1 MRFYACMRV
10 WVKKKKKWKNTESN
24 NQAKCEILI
33 LGVLFIL
40 ENQRNHQW
48 GGQTRKGNLQLA
60 ACKENNA
67 QYKWISKKKNNNK
80 NTKNTNNKKLKK
92 IPKKSKQEANMQ
104 LLCTKYEFKGT
115 KMQRGNVKLQRE
127 PSHWRLGYIAF
138 ITSLL
143 RLHVRVCLLIRHCL
157 VCSDVVFLTLFA
169 ILFVLCLG
177 VFFSFDA
184 TKCNFSTLI
193 CFACVILYC
202 RVFREFL
209 RYSFLL
215 WAIFA
220 FVGF

>member
-1 MRFYACMRV
+1 MLVCAYEWKKRKNEKTPKATTRQSAKFSFLVCCLFSKTKEITSEEDKQEKETCNLQR
-10 WVKKKKKWKNTESN
+10 VKKITPN
-24 NQAKCEILI
+24 
-33 LGVLFIL
+33 
-40 ENQRNHQW
+40 
-48 GGQTRKGNLQLA
+48 
-60 ACKENNA
+60 
-67 QYKWISKKKNNNK
+67 ISEFQKKKNNNK